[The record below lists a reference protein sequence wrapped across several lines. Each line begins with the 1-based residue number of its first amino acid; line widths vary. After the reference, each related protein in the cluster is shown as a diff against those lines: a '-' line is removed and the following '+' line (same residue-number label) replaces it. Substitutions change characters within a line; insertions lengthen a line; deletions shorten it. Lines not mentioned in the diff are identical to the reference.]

1 MGIDTALVRPFLIS
15 ALLIA
20 LVAGLD
26 YATGSQF
33 EVAALYVAA
42 IMYAAWSGGRTCG
55 LAAAALATAAIVV
68 LGLVQGSPYSSFLYF
83 AINVVNKALIAV
95 AVAFVVA
102 RARQDH
108 MLATENARTD
118 PLTRLANRRAFE
130 ERLTLEAR
138 RSAREPAA
146 LCCAFVDID
155 DFKEVN
161 DQLGHDVGDAVL
173 VAVAQA
179 IAARLRGADLAARLG
194 GDEFC
199 VLLPGIGREEAL
211 AVTNR
216 IRDELLAAMEK
227 GGWAVTFSIGLAM
240 VDGVGASPAELI
252 AQADRLMYEAKR
264 SGKNRIAAYSVPL
277 GWNKV

>member
-1 MGIDTALVRPFLIS
+1 
-15 ALLIA
+15 
-20 LVAGLD
+20 VAGLD
-26 YATGSQF
+26 YATGALF

-42 IMYAAWSGGRTCG
+42 VMYAAWSGGRTCG

-68 LGLVQGSPYSSFLYF
+68 LGLIQGSPYSSPFYF
-83 AINVVNKALIAV
+83 AVNVVNKALIVV
-95 AVAFVVA
+95 AIAFVVA

-138 RSAREPAA
+138 RRAREPQA
-146 LCCAFVDID
+146 LGCAFVDID

-161 DQLGHDVGDAVL
+161 DRLGHDVGDAVL

-199 VLLPGIGREEAL
+199 VLLPGIRREEAL

-216 IRDELLAAMEK
+216 IRDELMAAMEK
-227 GGWAVTFSIGLAM
+227 GGWSVTFSIGLAM
-240 VDGVGASPAELI
+240 VEGADATPAELI

-264 SGKNRIAAYSVPL
+264 NGKNRIAA
-277 GWNKV
+277 